1 MFEELGVDLLCNA
14 WDGFNS
20 TIFAYGQ
27 TGSGKSYSVT
37 GYAGS
42 PGMLPRVC
50 QDLFAFTK
58 KTASMK
64 FEVQSTPS
72 PSPLP
77 LFFAAPPAAAPP
89 SFALS
94 HLYFKFNH
102 EIS

>member
-64 FEVQSTPS
+64 FEVQSNLPPS
-72 PSPLP
+72 SCSLLLLLRPRLP
-77 LFFAAPPAAAPP
+77 L
-89 SFALS
+89 SLS
-94 HLYFKFNH
+94 RLYFK
-102 EIS
+102 IQP